1 MGSRCLSYWEVTM
14 KTKLWFSNHLDFL
27 RPLRTGG
34 AEINELTRLFN
45 QHFYTEYTKT
55 QILNCCIKNG
65 IKSGRSGQFK
75 KGLIPWHAGKKGA
88 IKSRLKPDGATRI
101 DKSGY
106 VLIKADG
113 GNRNFRP
120 KNRVIWEQHNG
131 AIPKGHVIVFA
142 DQDNNNFD
150 IDNLI
155 CVPRRDLAILNKK
168 EKISTRAKEVRPL
181 IVKIVKMEGMAR

>member
-1 MGSRCLSYWEVTM
+1 M
-14 KTKLWFSNHLDFL
+14 KTKLFFSEHLDFL

-34 AEINELTRLFN
+34 TEINELTRLFN
-45 QHFYTEYTKT
+45 QYFYTEYTKT

-75 KGLIPWHAGKKGA
+75 KGLIPWHAGKKGV
-88 IKSRLKPDGATRI
+88 IKSRAVLDGATRI

-106 VLIKADG
+106 VLVKAEGEG
-113 GNRNFRP
+113 GSSNFRP
-120 KNRVIWEQHNG
+120 KNRVIWEQHHG

-142 DQDNNNFD
+142 DQDSNNFD

-168 EKISTRAKEVRPL
+168 EKIRTRAKELRPL